1 MANVDYQINFNDD
14 NSSFI
19 AYLAGQHTGRDHFTG
34 ILPDDSVDLVNYL
47 ADPPYGTSE
56 VITLQGGLQINH
68 RFTNFFGTDN
78 VITFGGEYIDDR
90 VNDVIEAYN
99 YLIDQETKN
108 LGLFLQSDWEI
119 SNQLSLL
126 SGLRMDQHNLVDN
139 IILSPRVS
147 FMYRPR
153 PNTQFRFT
161 YSTGFRAPQAF
172 DTDLHIAFA
181 GGGVSRV
188 FLDPDLVEERS
199 QSLSTS
205 INYDRAV
212 EKFVAG
218 FTLEG
223 FHTFLRNAFYLE
235 SVGED
240 NFGEVFMKQ
249 NNPGGATVQGVTL
262 ELRANYNQYFQL
274 EGGYTIQSSL
284 YEDPVVNIDGLEAR
298 KEFLRTPDHY
308 GYATLSFLP
317 DRKFNTA
324 INLVYTGPMLL
335 THFAG
340 APEQTEDAYKTSD
353 PFTELGFR
361 SSYTFE
367 LPGIDTGL
375 ELFGGIKNITNAYQN
390 DFDSGKNRD
399 SNFVYGPAAPR
410 TYFIGLRIKSL

>member
-1 MANVDYQINFNDD
+1 
-14 NSSFI
+14 
-19 AYLAGQHTGRDHFTG
+19 
-34 ILPDDSVDLVNYL
+34 
-47 ADPPYGTSE
+47 
-56 VITLQGGLQINH
+56 
-68 RFTNFFGTDN
+68 
-78 VITFGGEYIDDR
+78 
-90 VNDVIEAYN
+90 
-99 YLIDQETKN
+99 
-108 LGLFLQSDWEI
+108 
-119 SNQLSLL
+119 
-126 SGLRMDQHNLVDN
+126 
-139 IILSPRVS
+139 
-147 FMYRPR
+147 MYRPR

-199 QSLSTS
+199 QSLSAS

-249 NNPGGATVQGVTL
+249 NNPGGATVQGATL
-262 ELRANYNQYFQL
+262 ELRANYNQYFKL